1 MKAKITITIP
11 VDVEFSHI
19 ASSPDNMPHTYVD
32 GVYFYGTNEGDGR
45 VDLQEYLDEAQIE
58 QLIDTHDDDIAKG
71 TYHDPNLFP
80 P

>member
-45 VDLQEYLDEAQIE
+45 VDLQEY
-58 QLIDTHDDDIAKG
+58 
-71 TYHDPNLFP
+71 
-80 P
+80 